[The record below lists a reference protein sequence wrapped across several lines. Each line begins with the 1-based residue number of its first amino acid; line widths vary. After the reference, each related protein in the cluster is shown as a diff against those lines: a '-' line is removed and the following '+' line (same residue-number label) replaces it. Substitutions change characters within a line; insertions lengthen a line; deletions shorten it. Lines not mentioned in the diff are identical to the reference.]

1 MNKQFF
7 PDFYVICN
15 ICYNFVTKSHNTQLF
30 NCYSMDYSFVNF
42 LALLGSVCL
51 FLYGM
56 KIMSEGL
63 QKTAGKRLRSIL
75 AWMTKNRFLAVVTG
89 VVITALIQS
98 SSASVSMV
106 VSFVNAGLMP
116 LEQSL
121 AVSFG
126 AALGTTFTEWII
138 AIFGFKVK
146 LSAFLLPLLA
156 FAVPMLF
163 IKKSNT
169 KNIGELLI
177 GFVFL
182 FMGLDAIS
190 ANVPDLSKSPEIF
203 ASLQQYT
210 SMGFL
215 SVLFFTLVGWVV
227 TMVIQSSAATFAI
240 VLIMASKGWISFD
253 IACAMVLGASIGT
266 SITPLLASLGG
277 NGEAKKAAL
286 GHALFNLFGAVWVL
300 IIFHPFVSM
309 VTWVMK
315 DLFGMGDPLAL
326 YNAVKDGT
334 NVDEQTLKS
343 LTGPMAIGMTMFHT
357 IFKFCNLLIMI
368 WFTKLYVKLLDKL
381 IKGKKQDEEFQLKYI
396 QGGLMSASELNIA
409 QAEREIVVFA
419 QRVERMLGM
428 VKELVHTKTGTP
440 EFNKLFSRIEK
451 YEDISDRME
460 FEIGSYLN
468 KVLDGK
474 LSSSAKKRVSGLL
487 SIISELE
494 SIADSSN
501 NIAKALVRKEEA
513 DAHFNE
519 YNYKN
524 IDEML
529 ALVSEAMTNML
540 TVLIDIDNT
549 TPEDLMRN
557 YNKEREINNFRNQ
570 CRTENI
576 ENVNQHKY
584 PYKAGIFY
592 MDIVCETEKLG
603 DFIVNVI
610 DSVEDIMRSNAS
622 PSNPL
627 DIGELNP
634 EKTAKPLV

>member
-1 MNKQFF
+1 MN
-7 PDFYVICN
+7 
-15 ICYNFVTKSHNTQLF
+15 
-30 NCYSMDYSFVNF
+30 YSFVDF
-42 LALLGSVCL
+42 LALLGAVCL

-63 QKTAGKRLRSIL
+63 QKTAGSRLRSIL
-75 AWMTKNRFLAVVTG
+75 AWMTKNRFLAIVTG

-146 LSAFLLPLLA
+146 MSAFLLPLLA

-163 IKKSNT
+163 IKRNNY

-177 GFVFL
+177 GFAFL

-203 ASLQQYT
+203 SWLQQYT
-210 SMGFL
+210 SMGFWSIL
-215 SVLFFTLVGWVV
+215 IFTLASWVI
-227 TMVIQSSAATFAI
+227 TMMIQSSAATFAI
-240 VLIMASKGWISFD
+240 VLIMAAKGWISFD
-253 IACAMVLGASIGT
+253 IGCAMVLGASIGT

-277 NGEAKKAAL
+277 NAEAKKAAL

-300 IIFHPFVSM
+300 AVFQPFVSM
-309 VTWVMK
+309 VTWVVK
-315 DLFGMGDPLAL
+315 DLFGLGDPLAL
-326 YNAVKDGT
+326 YNSVKAGAS
-334 NVDEQTLKS
+334 VEEGALMQEQVAMS
-343 LTGPMAIGMTMFHT
+343 IGMTMFHT
-357 IFKFCNLLIMI
+357 IFKLCNLLIMI
-368 WFTKLYVKLLDKL
+368 WFTKLYVKLLNAI
-381 IKGKKQDEEFQLKYI
+381 IKSKKKEDEEFQLKYI
-396 QGGLMSASELNIA
+396 QGGLMSASELNIDQA
-409 QAEREIVVFA
+409 QREIVVFA
-419 QRVERMLGM
+419 GRVERMLGM

-440 EFNKLFSRIEK
+440 EFNKILSRIQK
-451 YEDISDRME
+451 YEDITDRME

-468 KVLDGK
+468 KVLDGR
-474 LSSSAKKRVSGLL
+474 LSSQAKARVASLL

-494 SIADSSN
+494 SIGDSCN

-519 YNYKN
+519 YNYAN

-529 ALVSEAMTNML
+529 RLVSEAMTNML
-540 TVLIDIDNT
+540 TVLSDIDNVT
-549 TPEDLMRN
+549 AEDLMRS
-557 YNKEREINNFRNQ
+557 YNKEREINNFRNA

-576 ENVNQHKY
+576 ENVNQKKY

-592 MDIVCETEKLG
+592 MDIVCEAEKLG

-610 DSVEDIMRSNAS
+610 DSMEDIMRRSS
-622 PSNPL
+622 SVTSGLP
-627 DIGELNP
+627 IGELNP
-634 EKTAKPLV
+634 EKTAMGK

>member
-1 MNKQFF
+1 ME
-7 PDFYVICN
+7 
-15 ICYNFVTKSHNTQLF
+15 
-30 NCYSMDYSFVNF
+30 DYSFVKF
-42 LALLGSVCL
+42 LALLGAVCL

-63 QKTAGKRLRSIL
+63 QKTAGSRLRSIL

-89 VVITALIQS
+89 IVITALIQS

-146 LSAFLLPLLA
+146 MSAFLLPLLA

-163 IKKSNT
+163 IKRNNY

-177 GFVFL
+177 GFAFL

-190 ANVPDLSKSPEIF
+190 ANVPDLSKSPEVF
-203 ASLQQYT
+203 GWLQQYT
-210 SMGFL
+210 SMGFWSIL
-215 SVLFFTLVGWVV
+215 IFTLVGWVI

-240 VLIMASKGWISFD
+240 VLIMAAKGWISFD

-277 NGEAKKAAL
+277 NAEAKKAAL
-286 GHALFNLFGAVWVL
+286 GHALFNLFGAVWLLAV
-300 IIFHPFVSM
+300 FKPFVSM
-309 VTWVMK
+309 VTWVTT
-315 DLFGMGDPLAL
+315 DVFGLGDPLAL
-326 YNAVKDGT
+326 YNNVKAG
-334 NVDEQTLKS
+334 VDSAALAKEQVAMS
-343 LTGPMAIGMTMFHT
+343 IGMTMFHT
-357 IFKFCNLLIMI
+357 IFKICNLLIMI
-368 WFTKLYVKLLDKL
+368 WFTKLYTKLLNII
-381 IKGKKQDEEFQLKYI
+381 IKSRKKEDEEFQLKYI
-396 QGGLMSASELNIA
+396 QGGLMSSSELNIDPA
-409 QAEREIVVFA
+409 QREIVVFA
-419 QRVERMLGM
+419 GRVERMLGM

-440 EFNKLFSRIEK
+440 EFNKILSRIQK
-451 YEDISDRME
+451 YEDITDRME

-468 KVLDGK
+468 KVLDGR
-474 LSSSAKKRVSGLL
+474 LSSQAKARVASLL

-494 SIADSSN
+494 SIGDSCN
-501 NIAKALVRKEEA
+501 NISKALVRKEEA

-529 ALVSEAMTNML
+529 KLVSEAMTNML
-540 TVLIDIDNT
+540 AVLSDIDNVT
-549 TPEDLMRN
+549 TEDLMRS
-557 YNKEREINNFRNQ
+557 YNKEREINNFRNA

-576 ENVNQHKY
+576 ENVNQKKY

-592 MDIVCETEKLG
+592 MDIVCEAEKLG

-610 DSVEDIMRSNAS
+610 DSMEDIMRRSS
-622 PSNPL
+622 SLTSGMPV
-627 DIGELNP
+627 GELNP
-634 EKTAKPLV
+634 EKTAKTTV

>member
-1 MNKQFF
+1 
-7 PDFYVICN
+7 
-15 ICYNFVTKSHNTQLF
+15 
-30 NCYSMDYSFVNF
+30 MDYSFLDL
-42 LALLGSVCL
+42 LALLGAVGL

-63 QKTAGKRLRSIL
+63 QKTAGSRLRSIL
-75 AWMTKNRFLAVVTG
+75 AWMTKNRVLAIITG

-146 LSAFLLPLLA
+146 MSAFLLPLLA
-156 FAVPMLF
+156 FGVPMLF
-163 IKKSNT
+163 IKKNNY

-177 GFVFL
+177 GFAFL

-190 ANVPDLSKSPEIF
+190 ANVPDLSQSPEVF

-215 SVLFFTLVGWVV
+215 SIVFFTLVGWVV

-240 VLIMASKGWISFD
+240 VLIMAAKGWISFD

-277 NGEAKKAAL
+277 NAEAKKAAL

-300 IIFHPFVSM
+300 IIFQPFVSM
-309 VTWVMK
+309 VTWVVK
-315 DLFGMGDPLAL
+315 DLFHLGDPLAL
-326 YNAVKDGT
+326 YNSVKGGASVEG
-334 NVDEQTLKS
+334 NALMQEQVAMS
-343 LTGPMAIGMTMFHT
+343 IGMTMFHT
-357 IFKFCNLLIMI
+357 IFKLCNLLIMI
-368 WFTKLYVKLLDKL
+368 WFTKLYVKLLNAI
-381 IKGKKQDEEFQLKYI
+381 IKSKKKEDEEFQLKYI
-396 QGGLMSASELNIA
+396 QGGLMSASELNIDPA
-409 QAEREIVVFA
+409 QREIVVFA
-419 QRVERMLGM
+419 GRVERMLGM

-440 EFNKLFSRIEK
+440 EFNKILSRIQK
-451 YEDISDRME
+451 YEDITDRME

-468 KVLDGK
+468 KVLDGR
-474 LSSSAKKRVSGLL
+474 LSSQAKARVASLL

-494 SIADSSN
+494 SIGDSCN

-519 YNYKN
+519 YNYAN

-529 ALVSEAMTNML
+529 RLVSEAMTNML
-540 TVLIDIDNT
+540 MVLSDIDNVT
-549 TPEDLMRN
+549 AEDLMRS
-557 YNKEREINNFRNQ
+557 YNKEREINNFRNA

-576 ENVNQHKY
+576 ENVNQKKY

-592 MDIVCETEKLG
+592 MDIVCEAEKLG

-610 DSVEDIMRSNAS
+610 DSMEDIMRRSS
-622 PSNPL
+622 SQTSGMP
-627 DIGELNP
+627 IGELNP
-634 EKTAKPLV
+634 EKVAMGQ

>member
-1 MNKQFF
+1 
-7 PDFYVICN
+7 
-15 ICYNFVTKSHNTQLF
+15 
-30 NCYSMDYSFVNF
+30 MDYGLVNF
-42 LALLGSVCL
+42 LALLGAVCL

-75 AWMTKNRFLAVVTG
+75 AWMTKNRFLAIVTG
-89 VVITALIQS
+89 IVITALIQS

-146 LSAFLLPLLA
+146 MSAFLLPLLA

-163 IKKSNT
+163 IKRNNY

-177 GFVFL
+177 GFAFL

-190 ANVPDLSKSPEIF
+190 ANVPDLSKSPEVF
-203 ASLQQYT
+203 SWLQQFT
-210 SMGFL
+210 SMGFWSIL
-215 SVLFFTLVGWVV
+215 IFTLVGWVV

-240 VLIMASKGWISFD
+240 MLIMASKGWISFD

-277 NGEAKKAAL
+277 NAEAKKAAL
-286 GHALFNLFGAVWVL
+286 GHALFNFFGAIWLLAV
-300 IIFHPFVSM
+300 FHPFVSM
-309 VTWVMK
+309 VTWVTR
-315 DLFGMGDPLAL
+315 DLFGLGDPLAL
-326 YNAVKDGT
+326 YNSVKGGASVDG
-334 NVDEQTLKS
+334 NALMQEQVAMS
-343 LTGPMAIGMTMFHT
+343 IGMTMFHT
-357 IFKFCNLLIMI
+357 IFKICNLLIMI
-368 WFTKLYVKLLDKL
+368 WFTKLYAKLLDSL
-381 IKGKKQDEEFQLKYI
+381 IKSKKKEDEEFQLKYI
-396 QGGLMSASELNIA
+396 QGGLMSASELNILQA
-409 QAEREIVVFA
+409 QREILVFA
-419 QRVERMLGM
+419 NRVERMLGM

-440 EFNKLFSRIEK
+440 EFNKVLSRVEK
-451 YEDISDRME
+451 YEDITDRME

-468 KVLDGK
+468 KVLDGR
-474 LSSSAKKRVSGLL
+474 LSSQAKARVASLL

-494 SIADSSN
+494 SIGDSCN

-529 ALVSEAMTNML
+529 KLVSEAMTNML
-540 TVLIDIDNT
+540 AVLSDIDNVT
-549 TPEDLMRN
+549 AEDLMRN

-576 ENVNQHKY
+576 ENVNQKKY

-592 MDIVCETEKLG
+592 MDIVCEAEKLG

-610 DSVEDIMRSNAS
+610 DSMEDIMRSS
-622 PSNPL
+622 SSVTSGL
-627 DIGELNP
+627 TMGELNP
-634 EKTAKPLV
+634 EKTAKPVM

>member
-1 MNKQFF
+1 
-7 PDFYVICN
+7 
-15 ICYNFVTKSHNTQLF
+15 
-30 NCYSMDYSFVNF
+30 MDYSFVDF
-42 LALLGSVCL
+42 LALIGAVCL

-63 QKTAGKRLRSIL
+63 QKTAGSRLRSIL
-75 AWMTKNRFLAVVTG
+75 AWMTKNRVLAVITG
-89 VVITALIQS
+89 IVITALIQS

-146 LSAFLLPLLA
+146 MSAFLLPLLA

-163 IKKSNT
+163 IKRNNY

-177 GFVFL
+177 GFAFL

-190 ANVPDLSKSPEIF
+190 ANVPDLSQSPEVF

-215 SVLFFTLVGWVV
+215 SILFFTLVGWIV

-240 VLIMASKGWISFD
+240 VLIMAAKGWISFD

-277 NGEAKKAAL
+277 NAEAKKAAL

-300 IIFHPFVSM
+300 IIFQPFVSM
-309 VTWVMK
+309 VTWVVR
-315 DLFGMGDPLAL
+315 DLFSLGDPLAL
-326 YNAVKDGT
+326 YNSVKAGASVEG
-334 NVDEQTLKS
+334 NALMQEQVAMS
-343 LTGPMAIGMTMFHT
+343 IGMTMFHT
-357 IFKFCNLLIMI
+357 IFKICNLLIMI
-368 WFTKLYVKLLDKL
+368 WFTKLYVKLLNVL
-381 IKGKKQDEEFQLKYI
+381 IKSKKKEDEEFQLKYI
-396 QGGLMSASELNIA
+396 QGGLMSASELNIDQA
-409 QAEREIVVFA
+409 QREIVVFA
-419 QRVERMLGM
+419 GRVERMLGM

-440 EFNKLFSRIEK
+440 EFNKILSRIQK
-451 YEDISDRME
+451 YEDITDRME

-468 KVLDGK
+468 KVLDGR
-474 LSSSAKKRVSGLL
+474 LSSQAKARVASLL

-494 SIADSSN
+494 SIGDSCN

-519 YNYKN
+519 YNYAN

-529 ALVSEAMTNML
+529 RLVSEAMTNMYA
-540 TVLIDIDNT
+540 VLSDIDNVT
-549 TPEDLMRN
+549 AEDLMRS
-557 YNKEREINNFRNQ
+557 YNKEREINNFRNA

-576 ENVNQHKY
+576 ENVNQKKY

-592 MDIVCETEKLG
+592 MDIVCEAEKLG

-610 DSVEDIMRSNAS
+610 DSMEDIMRRSS
-622 PSNPL
+622 SVTSGLP
-627 DIGELNP
+627 IGELNP
-634 EKTAKPLV
+634 EKTAMGGK

>member
-1 MNKQFF
+1 
-7 PDFYVICN
+7 
-15 ICYNFVTKSHNTQLF
+15 
-30 NCYSMDYSFVNF
+30 MDYSIVDF

-63 QKTAGKRLRSIL
+63 QKTAGSRLRSIL

-146 LSAFLLPLLA
+146 MSAFLLPLLA

-163 IKKSNT
+163 IKRNNY
-169 KNIGELLI
+169 KNIGALLI
-177 GFVFL
+177 GFAFL

-190 ANVPDLSKSPEIF
+190 ANVPDLSQSPEIF
-203 ASLQQYT
+203 SSLQQYT
-210 SMGFL
+210 SMGFWSIL
-215 SVLFFTLVGWVV
+215 IFTLVGWIV
-227 TMVIQSSAATFAI
+227 TMLIQSSAATFAI
-240 VLIMASKGWISFD
+240 VLIMAAKGWISFD

-277 NGEAKKAAL
+277 NAEAKKAAL
-286 GHALFNLFGAVWVL
+286 GHALFNLFGAVWLLAV
-300 IIFHPFVSM
+300 FKPFVSM
-309 VTWVMK
+309 VTWVTT
-315 DLFGMGDPLAL
+315 DVFGLGDPLAL
-326 YNAVKDGT
+326 YNNVKAGADSAT
-334 NVDEQTLKS
+334 LVKEQVAMS
-343 LTGPMAIGMTMFHT
+343 IGMTMFHT
-357 IFKFCNLLIMI
+357 IFKLCNLLIMI
-368 WFTKLYVKLLDKL
+368 WFTKLYVKLLNVI
-381 IKGKKQDEEFQLKYI
+381 IKSKKKEDEEFQLKYI
-396 QGGLMSASELNIA
+396 QGGLMSASELNIDQA
-409 QAEREIVVFA
+409 QREIVVFA
-419 QRVERMLGM
+419 TRVERMLGM

-440 EFNKLFSRIEK
+440 EFNKILSRIQK
-451 YEDISDRME
+451 YEDITDRME

-468 KVLDGK
+468 KVLDGR
-474 LSSSAKKRVSGLL
+474 LSSQAKARVASLL

-494 SIADSSN
+494 SIGDSCN

-529 ALVSEAMTNML
+529 KLVSEAMTNML
-540 TVLIDIDNT
+540 AVISDIDNVT
-549 TPEDLMRN
+549 AEDLMRS
-557 YNKEREINNFRNQ
+557 YNKEREINNFRNA

-576 ENVNQHKY
+576 ENVNQKKY

-592 MDIVCETEKLG
+592 MDIVCEAEKLG

-610 DSVEDIMRSNAS
+610 DSMEDIMRRSS
-622 PSNPL
+622 SVTSGLPL
-627 DIGELNP
+627 GELNP
-634 EKTAKPLV
+634 EKTAMGK

>member
-1 MNKQFF
+1 
-7 PDFYVICN
+7 
-15 ICYNFVTKSHNTQLF
+15 
-30 NCYSMDYSFVNF
+30 MDYGLVNF
-42 LALLGSVCL
+42 LALLGAVCL

-75 AWMTKNRFLAVVTG
+75 AWMTKNRFLAIVTG
-89 VVITALIQS
+89 IVITALIQS

-146 LSAFLLPLLA
+146 MSAFLLPLLA

-163 IKKSNT
+163 IKRNNY

-177 GFVFL
+177 GFAFL

-190 ANVPDLSKSPEIF
+190 ANVPDLSKSPEVF
-203 ASLQQYT
+203 SWLQQFT
-210 SMGFL
+210 SMGFWSIL
-215 SVLFFTLVGWVV
+215 IFTLVGWVV

-277 NGEAKKAAL
+277 NAEAKKAAL
-286 GHALFNLFGAVWVL
+286 GHALFNFFGAIWLLAV
-300 IIFHPFVSM
+300 FHPFVSM
-309 VTWVMK
+309 VTWVTR
-315 DLFGMGDPLAL
+315 DLFGLGDPLAL
-326 YNAVKDGT
+326 YNSVKGGASVDG
-334 NVDEQTLKS
+334 NALMQEQVAMS
-343 LTGPMAIGMTMFHT
+343 IGMTMFHT
-357 IFKFCNLLIMI
+357 IFKICNLLIMI
-368 WFTKLYVKLLDKL
+368 WFTKLYAKLLDSL
-381 IKGKKQDEEFQLKYI
+381 IKSKKKEDEEFQLKYI
-396 QGGLMSASELNIA
+396 QGGLMSASELNILQA
-409 QAEREIVVFA
+409 QREILVFA
-419 QRVERMLGM
+419 NRVERMLGM

-440 EFNKLFSRIEK
+440 EFNKVLSRVEK
-451 YEDISDRME
+451 YEDITDRME

-468 KVLDGK
+468 KVLDGR
-474 LSSSAKKRVSGLL
+474 LSSQAKARVASLL

-494 SIADSSN
+494 SIGDSCN

-529 ALVSEAMTNML
+529 KLVSEAMTNML
-540 TVLIDIDNT
+540 AVLSDIDNVT
-549 TPEDLMRN
+549 AEDLMRN

-576 ENVNQHKY
+576 ENVNQKKY

-592 MDIVCETEKLG
+592 MDIVCEAEKLG

-610 DSVEDIMRSNAS
+610 DSMEDIMRSS
-622 PSNPL
+622 SSVTSGL
-627 DIGELNP
+627 TMGELNP
-634 EKTAKPLV
+634 EKTAKPVM

>member
-1 MNKQFF
+1 
-7 PDFYVICN
+7 
-15 ICYNFVTKSHNTQLF
+15 
-30 NCYSMDYSFVNF
+30 MDYSFVDF
-42 LALLGSVCL
+42 LALLGAVCL

-63 QKTAGKRLRSIL
+63 QKTAGSRLRAIL
-75 AWMTKNRFLAVVTG
+75 AWMTKNRFLAIITG

-163 IKKSNT
+163 IKRNNY

-190 ANVPDLSKSPEIF
+190 ANVPDLAKSPEVF

-215 SVLFFTLVGWVV
+215 SILFFTLVGWIV

-240 VLIMASKGWISFD
+240 VLIMAAKGWISFD

-266 SITPLLASLGG
+266 TITPILASLGG
-277 NGEAKKAAL
+277 NAEAKRAAL
-286 GHALFNLFGAVWVL
+286 GHSLFNLFGAVWVL
-300 IIFHPFVSM
+300 ILFQPFVSM
-309 VTWVMK
+309 VTWVVK

-326 YNAVKDGT
+326 YNSVKSGASVEG
-334 NVDEQTLKS
+334 NALAQEQVAMS
-343 LTGPMAIGMTMFHT
+343 IGMTMFHT
-357 IFKFCNLLIMI
+357 IFKLCNLLIMI
-368 WFTKLYVKLLDKL
+368 WFTKLYVKLLNVL
-381 IKGKKQDEEFQLKYI
+381 IKSKKKEDEEFQLKYI
-396 QGGLMSASELNIA
+396 QGGLMSASELNITQA
-409 QAEREIVVFA
+409 QREIVVFA
-419 QRVERMLGM
+419 GRVERMLGM

-440 EFNKLFSRIEK
+440 EFNKILSRIQK
-451 YEDISDRME
+451 YEDITDRME

-468 KVLDGK
+468 KVLDGR
-474 LSSSAKKRVSGLL
+474 LSSDAKARVASLL

-494 SIADSSN
+494 SIGDSCN

-519 YNYKN
+519 YNYAN

-529 ALVSEAMTNML
+529 KLVSEAMTNMYA
-540 TVLIDIDNT
+540 VLSDIDNVT
-549 TPEDLMRN
+549 AEDLMRS
-557 YNKEREINNFRNQ
+557 YNKEREINNFRNA

-576 ENVNQHKY
+576 ENVNQKKY

-592 MDIVCETEKLG
+592 MDIVCEAEKLG

-610 DSVEDIMRSNAS
+610 DSMEDIMRRSS
-622 PSNPL
+622 SVTGGLP
-627 DIGELNP
+627 IGELNP
-634 EKTAKPLV
+634 EKTAMGG

>member
-1 MNKQFF
+1 ME
-7 PDFYVICN
+7 
-15 ICYNFVTKSHNTQLF
+15 
-30 NCYSMDYSFVNF
+30 YSFVNF
-42 LALLGSVCL
+42 LALLGAVCL

-63 QKTAGKRLRSIL
+63 QKAAGSRLRSIL

-89 VVITALIQS
+89 IVITALIQS

-146 LSAFLLPLLA
+146 MSAFLLPLLA

-163 IKKSNT
+163 IKRNNY

-177 GFVFL
+177 GFAFL

-203 ASLQQYT
+203 AGLQQYT
-210 SMGFL
+210 SMGFWSIL
-215 SVLFFTLVGWVV
+215 IFTLAGWII

-240 VLIMASKGWISFD
+240 VLIMAAKGWISFD

-277 NGEAKKAAL
+277 NAEAKKAAL
-286 GHALFNLFGAVWVL
+286 GHALFNFFGAVWVL
-300 IIFHPFVSM
+300 IIFQPFVSM
-309 VTWVMK
+309 VTWVCK
-315 DLFGMGDPLAL
+315 DLFGLGDPLAL
-326 YNAVKDGT
+326 YNTVKDGAA
-334 NVDEQTLKS
+334 VGEDTLKT

-357 IFKFCNLLIMI
+357 LFKFFNLLIMI
-368 WFTKLYVKLLDKL
+368 WFTKLYVKLLNVLVKSR
-381 IKGKKQDEEFQLKYI
+381 KKEDEEFQLKYI

-409 QAEREIVVFA
+409 QAQREIVVFA
-419 QRVERMLGM
+419 GRVERMLGM

-440 EFNKLFSRIEK
+440 EFNKILSRIQK
-451 YEDISDRME
+451 YEDITDRME

-468 KVLDGK
+468 KVLDGR
-474 LSSSAKKRVSGLL
+474 LSSEAKARVASLL

-494 SIADSSN
+494 SIGDSCN

-529 ALVSEAMTNML
+529 KLVSEAMTNML
-540 TVLIDIDNT
+540 MVLTDIDNVT
-549 TPEDLMRN
+549 AEDLMRN
-557 YNKEREINNFRNQ
+557 YNKEREINNFRNL

-576 ENVNQHKY
+576 ENVNQKKY

-592 MDIVCETEKLG
+592 MDIVCEAEKLG

-610 DSVEDIMRSNAS
+610 DSMEDIMRRSS
-622 PSNPL
+622 SVTSGLP
-627 DIGELNP
+627 IGELNP
-634 EKTAKPLV
+634 EKTAKPIV

>member
-1 MNKQFF
+1 
-7 PDFYVICN
+7 
-15 ICYNFVTKSHNTQLF
+15 
-30 NCYSMDYSFVNF
+30 MDYSFVDF
-42 LALLGSVCL
+42 LALIGAVCL

-63 QKTAGKRLRSIL
+63 QKTAGSRLRSIL
-75 AWMTKNRFLAVVTG
+75 AWMTKNRVLAVITG
-89 VVITALIQS
+89 IVITALIQS

-146 LSAFLLPLLA
+146 MSAFLLPLLA

-163 IKKSNT
+163 IKRNNY

-177 GFVFL
+177 GFAFL

-190 ANVPDLSKSPEIF
+190 ANVPDLSQSPEVF

-215 SVLFFTLVGWVV
+215 SILFFTLVGWIV

-240 VLIMASKGWISFD
+240 VLIMAAKGWISFD

-277 NGEAKKAAL
+277 NAEAKKAAL

-300 IIFHPFVSM
+300 IIFQPFVSM
-309 VTWVMK
+309 VTWVVR
-315 DLFGMGDPLAL
+315 DLFSLGDPLAL
-326 YNAVKDGT
+326 YNSVKAGASVEG
-334 NVDEQTLKS
+334 NALMQEQVAMS
-343 LTGPMAIGMTMFHT
+343 IGMTMFHT
-357 IFKFCNLLIMI
+357 IFKICNLLIMI
-368 WFTKLYVKLLDKL
+368 WFTKLYVKLLNVL
-381 IKGKKQDEEFQLKYI
+381 IKSKKKEDEEFQLKYI
-396 QGGLMSASELNIA
+396 QGGLMSASELNIDQA
-409 QAEREIVVFA
+409 QREIVVFA
-419 QRVERMLGM
+419 GRVERMLGM

-440 EFNKLFSRIEK
+440 EFNKILSRIQK
-451 YEDISDRME
+451 YEDITDRME

-468 KVLDGK
+468 KVLDGR
-474 LSSSAKKRVSGLL
+474 LSSQAKARVASLL

-494 SIADSSN
+494 SIGDSCN

-519 YNYKN
+519 YNYAN

-529 ALVSEAMTNML
+529 KLVSEAMTNMYA
-540 TVLIDIDNT
+540 VLSDIDNVT
-549 TPEDLMRN
+549 AEDLMRS
-557 YNKEREINNFRNQ
+557 YNKEREINNFRNA

-576 ENVNQHKY
+576 ENVNQKKY

-592 MDIVCETEKLG
+592 MDIVCEAEKLG

-610 DSVEDIMRSNAS
+610 DSMEDIMRRSS
-622 PSNPL
+622 SVTSGLP
-627 DIGELNP
+627 IGELNP
-634 EKTAKPLV
+634 EKTAMGGK

>member
-1 MNKQFF
+1 
-7 PDFYVICN
+7 
-15 ICYNFVTKSHNTQLF
+15 
-30 NCYSMDYSFVNF
+30 MDYSLVDF
-42 LALLGSVCL
+42 LALIGAVCL

-63 QKTAGKRLRSIL
+63 QKAAGSRLRSIL
-75 AWMTKNRFLAVVTG
+75 AWMTKNRFLAVITG

-146 LSAFLLPLLA
+146 MSAFLLPLLA

-163 IKKSNT
+163 IKRNNY

-177 GFVFL
+177 GFAFL

-190 ANVPDLSKSPEIF
+190 ANVPDLSKSPEVF
-203 ASLQQYT
+203 GWLQQYT
-210 SMGFL
+210 SMGFWSIL
-215 SVLFFTLVGWVV
+215 IFTLVSWVI
-227 TMVIQSSAATFAI
+227 TMMIQSSAATFAI
-240 VLIMASKGWISFD
+240 VLIMAAKGWISFD
-253 IACAMVLGASIGT
+253 IGCAMVLGASIGT

-277 NGEAKKAAL
+277 NAEAKKAAL

-300 IIFHPFVSM
+300 FIFQPFVQL
-309 VTWVMK
+309 VTWVVR
-315 DLFGMGDPLAL
+315 DLFSLGDPWAL
-326 YNAVKDGT
+326 YNSVKAGGGAEGSAL
-334 NVDEQTLKS
+334 VQEQVAMS
-343 LTGPMAIGMTMFHT
+343 IGMTMFHT
-357 IFKFCNLLIMI
+357 IFKICNLLIMI
-368 WFTKLYVKLLDKL
+368 WFTKLYVKILNAIVKS
-381 IKGKKQDEEFQLKYI
+381 KKKEDEEFQLKYI

-409 QAEREIVVFA
+409 QAQREIVVFA
-419 QRVERMLGM
+419 GRVERMLGM

-440 EFNKLFSRIEK
+440 EFNKILSRIQK
-451 YEDISDRME
+451 YEDITDRME

-468 KVLDGK
+468 KVLDGR
-474 LSSSAKKRVSGLL
+474 LSSQAKARVASLL

-494 SIADSSN
+494 SIGDSCN

-519 YNYKN
+519 YNYAN
-524 IDEML
+524 IDTML
-529 ALVSEAMTNML
+529 TLVSEAMTNML
-540 TVLIDIDNT
+540 AVLSDIDNVT
-549 TPEDLMRN
+549 AEDLMRN

-576 ENVNQHKY
+576 ENVNQKKY

-592 MDIVCETEKLG
+592 MDIVCEAEKLG

-610 DSVEDIMRSNAS
+610 DSMEDIMRRSS
-622 PSNPL
+622 SVTSGLP
-627 DIGELNP
+627 IGELNP
-634 EKTAKPLV
+634 EKTAMGSK

>member
-1 MNKQFF
+1 MLMVCNK
-7 PDFYVICN
+7 
-15 ICYNFVTKSHNTQLF
+15 CYNFVTKFFIKNHPMN
-30 NCYSMDYSFVNF
+30 YSFVDF
-42 LALLGSVCL
+42 LALLGAVCL

-63 QKTAGKRLRSIL
+63 QKTAGSRLRSIL
-75 AWMTKNRFLAVVTG
+75 AWMTKNRFLAIVTG

-146 LSAFLLPLLA
+146 MSAFLLPLLA

-163 IKKSNT
+163 IKRNNY

-177 GFVFL
+177 GFAFL

-203 ASLQQYT
+203 SWLQQYT
-210 SMGFL
+210 SMGFWSIL
-215 SVLFFTLVGWVV
+215 IFTLASWVI
-227 TMVIQSSAATFAI
+227 TMMIQSSAATFAI
-240 VLIMASKGWISFD
+240 VLIMAAKGWISFD
-253 IACAMVLGASIGT
+253 IGCAMVLGASIGT

-277 NGEAKKAAL
+277 NAEAKKAAL

-300 IIFHPFVSM
+300 AVFQPFVSM
-309 VTWVMK
+309 VTWVVK
-315 DLFGMGDPLAL
+315 DLFGLGDPLAL
-326 YNAVKDGT
+326 YNSVKAGAS
-334 NVDEQTLKS
+334 VEEGALMQEQVAMS
-343 LTGPMAIGMTMFHT
+343 IGMTMFHT
-357 IFKFCNLLIMI
+357 IFKLCNLLIMI
-368 WFTKLYVKLLDKL
+368 WFTKLYVKLLNAI
-381 IKGKKQDEEFQLKYI
+381 IKSKKKEDEEFQLKYI
-396 QGGLMSASELNIA
+396 QGGLMSASELNIDQA
-409 QAEREIVVFA
+409 QREIVVFA
-419 QRVERMLGM
+419 GRVERMLGM

-440 EFNKLFSRIEK
+440 EFNKIYSRIQK
-451 YEDISDRME
+451 YEDITDRME

-468 KVLDGK
+468 KVLDGR
-474 LSSSAKKRVSGLL
+474 LSSQAKARVASLL

-494 SIADSSN
+494 SIGDSCN

-519 YNYKN
+519 YNYAN

-529 ALVSEAMTNML
+529 RLVSEAMTNML
-540 TVLIDIDNT
+540 AVLSDIDNVT
-549 TPEDLMRN
+549 AEDLMRS
-557 YNKEREINNFRNQ
+557 YNKEREINNFRNA

-576 ENVNQHKY
+576 ENVNQKKY

-592 MDIVCETEKLG
+592 MDIVCEAEKLG

-610 DSVEDIMRSNAS
+610 DSMEDIMRRSS
-622 PSNPL
+622 SVTSGLP
-627 DIGELNP
+627 IGELNP
-634 EKTAKPLV
+634 EKTAMGK

>member
-1 MNKQFF
+1 
-7 PDFYVICN
+7 
-15 ICYNFVTKSHNTQLF
+15 
-30 NCYSMDYSFVNF
+30 MDYSLVDF
-42 LALLGSVCL
+42 LALLGAVCL

-63 QKTAGKRLRSIL
+63 QKTAGSRLRSIL
-75 AWMTKNRFLAVVTG
+75 AWMTKNRFLAIVTG
-89 VVITALIQS
+89 IVITALIQS

-146 LSAFLLPLLA
+146 MSAFLLPLLA

-163 IKKSNT
+163 IKRNNY

-177 GFVFL
+177 GFAFL

-203 ASLQQYT
+203 AWLQQFT
-210 SMGFL
+210 SMGFMSIL
-215 SVLFFTLVGWVV
+215 IFTLASWVI
-227 TMVIQSSAATFAI
+227 TMMIQSSAATFAI
-240 VLIMASKGWISFD
+240 VLIMAAKGWISFD
-253 IACAMVLGASIGT
+253 IGCAMVLGASIGT

-277 NGEAKKAAL
+277 NAEAKKAAL
-286 GHALFNLFGAVWVL
+286 GHALFNLFGAIWVL
-300 IIFHPFVSM
+300 MVFHPFVSM
-309 VTWVMK
+309 VTWVVR
-315 DLFGMGDPLAL
+315 DLFNLGDPLAL
-326 YNAVKDGT
+326 YNSVKSGAS
-334 NVDEQTLKS
+334 VDEGALMSEQVAMS
-343 LTGPMAIGMTMFHT
+343 IGMTMFHT
-357 IFKFCNLLIMI
+357 IFKLCNLLIMI
-368 WFTKLYVKLLDKL
+368 WFTKLYVKLLNVLVKSR
-381 IKGKKQDEEFQLKYI
+381 KKEDEEFQLKYI
-396 QGGLMSASELNIA
+396 QGGLMSASELNIDQA
-409 QAEREIVVFA
+409 QREIVVFA
-419 QRVERMLGM
+419 GRVERMLGM

-440 EFNKLFSRIEK
+440 EFNKILSRIQK
-451 YEDISDRME
+451 YEDITDRME

-468 KVLDGK
+468 KVLDGR
-474 LSSSAKKRVSGLL
+474 LSSQAKARVASLL

-494 SIADSSN
+494 SIGDSCN

-519 YNYKN
+519 YNYAN

-529 ALVSEAMTNML
+529 RLVSEAMANML
-540 TVLIDIDNT
+540 MVLSDIDNVT
-549 TPEDLMRN
+549 AEDLMRS

-576 ENVNQHKY
+576 ENVNQKKY

-592 MDIVCETEKLG
+592 MDIVCEAEKLG

-610 DSVEDIMRSNAS
+610 DSMEDIMRRSS
-622 PSNPL
+622 SVTSGLP
-627 DIGELNP
+627 IGELNP
-634 EKTAKPLV
+634 EKTAMGGK

>member
-1 MNKQFF
+1 ME
-7 PDFYVICN
+7 
-15 ICYNFVTKSHNTQLF
+15 
-30 NCYSMDYSFVNF
+30 YSFVNF
-42 LALLGSVCL
+42 LALLGAVCL

-63 QKTAGKRLRSIL
+63 QKAAGSRLRSIL

-89 VVITALIQS
+89 IVITALIQS

-163 IKKSNT
+163 IKRNNY

-177 GFVFL
+177 GFAFL

-190 ANVPDLSKSPEIF
+190 ANVPDLSKSPEVF
-203 ASLQQYT
+203 AGLQQYT

-215 SVLFFTLVGWVV
+215 SILIFTLAGWII

-240 VLIMASKGWISFD
+240 VLIMAAKGWISFD

-277 NGEAKKAAL
+277 NAEAKKAAL

-300 IIFHPFVSM
+300 LIFQPFVSM
-309 VTWVMK
+309 VTWVCK
-315 DLFGMGDPLAL
+315 DLFGLGDPLAL
-326 YNAVKDGT
+326 YNTVKDGAA
-334 NVDEQTLKS
+334 VGEDTLKT

-357 IFKFCNLLIMI
+357 LFKFFNLLIMI
-368 WFTKLYVKLLDKL
+368 WFTKLYVKLLNVLVKSR
-381 IKGKKQDEEFQLKYI
+381 KKEDEEFQLKYI

-409 QAEREIVVFA
+409 QAQREIVVFA
-419 QRVERMLGM
+419 GRVERMLGM

-440 EFNKLFSRIEK
+440 EFNKILSRVQK
-451 YEDISDRME
+451 YEDITDRME

-468 KVLDGK
+468 KVLDGR
-474 LSSSAKKRVSGLL
+474 LSSEAKARVSSLL

-494 SIADSSN
+494 SIGDSCN

-529 ALVSEAMTNML
+529 KLVSEAMTNML
-540 TVLIDIDNT
+540 MVLTDIDNVT
-549 TPEDLMRN
+549 AEDLMRN
-557 YNKEREINNFRNQ
+557 YNKEREINNFRNL

-576 ENVNQHKY
+576 ENVNQKKY

-592 MDIVCETEKLG
+592 MDIVCEAEKLG

-610 DSVEDIMRSNAS
+610 DSMEDIMRRSS
-622 PSNPL
+622 SVTSGLP
-627 DIGELNP
+627 IGELNP
-634 EKTAKPLV
+634 EKTAKTIV

>member
-1 MNKQFF
+1 
-7 PDFYVICN
+7 
-15 ICYNFVTKSHNTQLF
+15 
-30 NCYSMDYSFVNF
+30 MDYSLVDF
-42 LALLGSVCL
+42 LALLGAVCL

-63 QKTAGKRLRSIL
+63 QKTAGSRLRSIL
-75 AWMTKNRFLAVVTG
+75 AWMTKNRFLAIITG
-89 VVITALIQS
+89 IVITALIQS

-146 LSAFLLPLLA
+146 MSAFLLPLLA

-163 IKKSNT
+163 IKKNNY

-177 GFVFL
+177 GFAFL

-215 SVLFFTLVGWVV
+215 SILFFTLVGWVV
-227 TMVIQSSAATFAI
+227 TMVIQSSAATFAV

-277 NGEAKKAAL
+277 NAEAKKAAL

-300 IIFHPFVSM
+300 AVFQPFVSM
-309 VTWVMK
+309 VTWVVR
-315 DLFGMGDPLAL
+315 DLFNLGDPLAL
-326 YNAVKDGT
+326 YNSVKSGASVDG
-334 NVDEQTLKS
+334 NALMREQVAMS
-343 LTGPMAIGMTMFHT
+343 IGMTMFHT
-357 IFKFCNLLIMI
+357 IFKLLNFI
-368 WFTKLYVKLLDKL
+368 
-381 IKGKKQDEEFQLKYI
+381 IKSKKKEDEEFQLKYI
-396 QGGLMSASELNIA
+396 QGGLMSASELNIDQA
-409 QAEREIVVFA
+409 QREIVVFA
-419 QRVERMLGM
+419 GRVERMLGM

-440 EFNKLFSRIEK
+440 EFNKLLSRVEK
-451 YEDISDRME
+451 YEDITDRME

-468 KVLDGK
+468 KVLDGR
-474 LSSSAKKRVSGLL
+474 LSSMAKARVASLL

-494 SIADSSN
+494 SIGDSCN

-519 YNYKN
+519 HNYAN

-529 ALVSEAMTNML
+529 RLVSEAMTNML
-540 TVLIDIDNT
+540 MVLSDMDNV
-549 TPEDLMRN
+549 TPEDLMRS
-557 YNKEREINNFRNQ
+557 YNKEREINNFRNA

-576 ENVNQHKY
+576 ENVNQKKY

-592 MDIVCETEKLG
+592 MDIVCEAEKLG

-610 DSVEDIMRSNAS
+610 DSMEEIMRRSSSLNNGKA
-622 PSNPL
+622 
-627 DIGELNP
+627 IGELNP
-634 EKTAKPLV
+634 EKVSMG

>member
-1 MNKQFF
+1 
-7 PDFYVICN
+7 
-15 ICYNFVTKSHNTQLF
+15 
-30 NCYSMDYSFVNF
+30 MDYSLVDF
-42 LALLGSVCL
+42 LALIGAVCL

-63 QKTAGKRLRSIL
+63 QKAAGSRLRSIL
-75 AWMTKNRFLAVVTG
+75 AWMTKNRFLAVITG

-146 LSAFLLPLLA
+146 MSAFLLPLLA

-163 IKKSNT
+163 IKRNNY

-177 GFVFL
+177 GFAFL

-190 ANVPDLSKSPEIF
+190 ANVPDLSKSPEVF
-203 ASLQQYT
+203 GWLQQYT
-210 SMGFL
+210 SMGFWSIL
-215 SVLFFTLVGWVV
+215 IFTLVSWVI
-227 TMVIQSSAATFAI
+227 TMMIQSSAATFAI
-240 VLIMASKGWISFD
+240 VLIMAAKGWISFD
-253 IACAMVLGASIGT
+253 IGCAMVLGASIGT

-277 NGEAKKAAL
+277 NAEAKKAAL

-300 IIFHPFVSM
+300 IIFQPFVQL
-309 VTWVMK
+309 VTWVVR
-315 DLFGMGDPLAL
+315 DLFSLGDPWAL
-326 YNAVKDGT
+326 YNSVKAGGGAEGSAL
-334 NVDEQTLKS
+334 VQEQVAMS
-343 LTGPMAIGMTMFHT
+343 IGMTMFHT
-357 IFKFCNLLIMI
+357 IFKICNLLIMI
-368 WFTKLYVKLLDKL
+368 WFTKLYVKLLNAIVKS
-381 IKGKKQDEEFQLKYI
+381 KKKEDEEFQLKYI

-409 QAEREIVVFA
+409 QAQREIVVFA
-419 QRVERMLGM
+419 GRVERMLGM

-440 EFNKLFSRIEK
+440 EFNKILSRIQK
-451 YEDISDRME
+451 YEDITDRME

-468 KVLDGK
+468 KVLDGR
-474 LSSSAKKRVSGLL
+474 LSSQAKARVASLL

-494 SIADSSN
+494 SIGDSCN

-519 YNYKN
+519 YNYAN
-524 IDEML
+524 IDTML
-529 ALVSEAMTNML
+529 TLVSEAMTNML
-540 TVLIDIDNT
+540 AVLSDIDNVT
-549 TPEDLMRN
+549 AEDLMRN

-576 ENVNQHKY
+576 ENVNQKKY

-592 MDIVCETEKLG
+592 MDIVCEAEKLG

-610 DSVEDIMRSNAS
+610 DSMEDIMRRSS
-622 PSNPL
+622 SVTSGLP
-627 DIGELNP
+627 IGELNP
-634 EKTAKPLV
+634 EKTAMGSK

>member
-1 MNKQFF
+1 
-7 PDFYVICN
+7 
-15 ICYNFVTKSHNTQLF
+15 
-30 NCYSMDYSFVNF
+30 MDYSIVDF

-63 QKTAGKRLRSIL
+63 QKTAGSRLRSIL

-146 LSAFLLPLLA
+146 MSAFLLPLLA

-163 IKKSNT
+163 IKRNNY

-177 GFVFL
+177 GFAFL

-190 ANVPDLSKSPEIF
+190 ANVPDLSQSPEIF
-203 ASLQQYT
+203 SSLQQYT
-210 SMGFL
+210 SMGFWSIL
-215 SVLFFTLVGWVV
+215 IFTLVGWIV
-227 TMVIQSSAATFAI
+227 TMLIQSSAATFAI
-240 VLIMASKGWISFD
+240 VLIMAAKGWISFD

-277 NGEAKKAAL
+277 NAEAKKAAL
-286 GHALFNLFGAVWVL
+286 GHALFNLFGAVWLLAVF
-300 IIFHPFVSM
+300 IPFVSM
-309 VTWVMK
+309 VTWVTT
-315 DLFGMGDPLAL
+315 DVFGLGDPLAL
-326 YNAVKDGT
+326 YNNVKAGADSAT
-334 NVDEQTLKS
+334 LVKEQVAMS
-343 LTGPMAIGMTMFHT
+343 IGMTMFHT
-357 IFKFCNLLIMI
+357 IFKLCNLLIMI
-368 WFTKLYVKLLDKL
+368 WFTKLYVKLLNVI
-381 IKGKKQDEEFQLKYI
+381 IKSKKKEDEEFQLKYI
-396 QGGLMSASELNIA
+396 QGGLMSASELNIDQA
-409 QAEREIVVFA
+409 QREIVVFA
-419 QRVERMLGM
+419 TRVERMLGM

-440 EFNKLFSRIEK
+440 EFNKILSRIQK
-451 YEDISDRME
+451 YEDITDRME

-468 KVLDGK
+468 KVLDGR
-474 LSSSAKKRVSGLL
+474 LSSQAKARVASLL

-494 SIADSSN
+494 SIGDSCN

-529 ALVSEAMTNML
+529 KLVSEAMTNML
-540 TVLIDIDNT
+540 AVISDIDNVT
-549 TPEDLMRN
+549 AEDLMRS
-557 YNKEREINNFRNQ
+557 YNKEREINNFRNA

-576 ENVNQHKY
+576 ENVNQKKY

-592 MDIVCETEKLG
+592 MDIVCEAEKLG

-610 DSVEDIMRSNAS
+610 DSMEDIMRRSS
-622 PSNPL
+622 SVTSGLPL
-627 DIGELNP
+627 GELNP
-634 EKTAKPLV
+634 EKTAMGK

>member
-1 MNKQFF
+1 
-7 PDFYVICN
+7 
-15 ICYNFVTKSHNTQLF
+15 
-30 NCYSMDYSFVNF
+30 MDYSLVDF
-42 LALLGSVCL
+42 LALLGAVCL

-63 QKTAGKRLRSIL
+63 QKTAGSRLRSIL
-75 AWMTKNRFLAVVTG
+75 AWMTKNRFLAIVTG

-146 LSAFLLPLLA
+146 MSAFLLPLLA

-163 IKKSNT
+163 IKRNNY

-177 GFVFL
+177 GFAFL

-190 ANVPDLSKSPEIF
+190 ANVPDLSKSPEVF
-203 ASLQQYT
+203 AWLQQFT

-215 SVLFFTLVGWVV
+215 SILIFTLAGWII

-240 VLIMASKGWISFD
+240 VLIMASKGWVSFD

-277 NGEAKKAAL
+277 NAEAKKAAL
-286 GHALFNLFGAVWVL
+286 GHALFNLFGAVWLLAV
-300 IIFHPFVSM
+300 FHPFVSM
-309 VTWVMK
+309 VTWVTK
-315 DLFGMGDPLAL
+315 DLFGLGDPLAL
-326 YNAVKDGT
+326 YNSVKAGASAEGASL
-334 NVDEQTLKS
+334 VREQVAMS
-343 LTGPMAIGMTMFHT
+343 IGMTMFHT

-368 WFTKLYVKLLDKL
+368 WFTKLYVKLLNVL
-381 IKGKKQDEEFQLKYI
+381 IKSKKKEDEEFQLKYI
-396 QGGLMSASELNIA
+396 QGGLMSASELNIDPA
-409 QAEREIVVFA
+409 QREIVVFA
-419 QRVERMLGM
+419 GRVERMLGM

-440 EFNKLFSRIEK
+440 EFNKILSRVQK
-451 YEDISDRME
+451 YEDITDRME

-468 KVLDGK
+468 KVLDGR
-474 LSSSAKKRVSGLL
+474 LSSAAKARVASLL

-494 SIADSSN
+494 SIGDSCN

-519 YNYKN
+519 YNYAN

-529 ALVSEAMTNML
+529 KLVSEAMTNMYA
-540 TVLIDIDNT
+540 VLSDIDNVT
-549 TPEDLMRN
+549 AEDLMRS
-557 YNKEREINNFRNQ
+557 YNKEREINNFRNA

-576 ENVNQHKY
+576 ENVNQKKY

-592 MDIVCETEKLG
+592 MDIVCEAEKLG

-610 DSVEDIMRSNAS
+610 DSMEDIMRRSS
-622 PSNPL
+622 SVTSGLPL
-627 DIGELNP
+627 GELNP
-634 EKTAKPLV
+634 EKTAMGGK

>member
-1 MNKQFF
+1 
-7 PDFYVICN
+7 
-15 ICYNFVTKSHNTQLF
+15 
-30 NCYSMDYSFVNF
+30 MDYSFVDF
-42 LALLGSVCL
+42 LALIGAVCL

-63 QKTAGKRLRSIL
+63 QKTAGSRLRSIL
-75 AWMTKNRFLAVVTG
+75 AWMTKNRFLAVITG
-89 VVITALIQS
+89 IVITALIQS

-146 LSAFLLPLLA
+146 MSAFLLPLLA

-163 IKKSNT
+163 IKRNNY

-177 GFVFL
+177 GFAFL

-190 ANVPDLSKSPEIF
+190 ANVPDLAKSPEVF
-203 ASLQQYT
+203 TSLQQYT

-215 SVLFFTLVGWVV
+215 SILFFTLVGWIV

-240 VLIMASKGWISFD
+240 VLIMAAKGWISFD

-277 NGEAKKAAL
+277 NAEAKKAAL

-300 IIFHPFVSM
+300 IIFQPFVSM
-309 VTWVMK
+309 VTWVVK
-315 DLFGMGDPLAL
+315 DLFHLGDPLAL
-326 YNAVKDGT
+326 YNSVKAGASVEG
-334 NVDEQTLKS
+334 NALMQEQVAMS
-343 LTGPMAIGMTMFHT
+343 IGMTMFHT
-357 IFKFCNLLIMI
+357 IFKLCNLLIMI
-368 WFTKLYVKLLDKL
+368 WFTKLYVKLLNVL
-381 IKGKKQDEEFQLKYI
+381 IKSKKKEDEEFQLKYI
-396 QGGLMSASELNIA
+396 QGGLMSASELNIDQA
-409 QAEREIVVFA
+409 QREIVVFA
-419 QRVERMLGM
+419 GRVERMLGM

-440 EFNKLFSRIEK
+440 EFNKILSRIQK
-451 YEDISDRME
+451 YEDITDRME

-468 KVLDGK
+468 KVLDGR
-474 LSSSAKKRVSGLL
+474 LSSQAKARVASLL

-494 SIADSSN
+494 SIGDSCN

-519 YNYKN
+519 YNYAN

-529 ALVSEAMTNML
+529 KLVSEAMTNMYA
-540 TVLIDIDNT
+540 VLSDIDNVT
-549 TPEDLMRN
+549 AEDLMRS
-557 YNKEREINNFRNQ
+557 YNKEREINNFRNA

-576 ENVNQHKY
+576 ENVNQKKY

-592 MDIVCETEKLG
+592 MDIVCEAEKLG

-610 DSVEDIMRSNAS
+610 DSMEDIMRRSS
-622 PSNPL
+622 SVTSGLP
-627 DIGELNP
+627 IGELNP
-634 EKTAKPLV
+634 EKTAMGG

>member
-1 MNKQFF
+1 
-7 PDFYVICN
+7 
-15 ICYNFVTKSHNTQLF
+15 
-30 NCYSMDYSFVNF
+30 MDYSFVDL

-63 QKTAGKRLRSIL
+63 QKTAGSRLRSIL
-75 AWMTKNRFLAVVTG
+75 AWMTKNRFLAIITG
-89 VVITALIQS
+89 IVITALIQS

-146 LSAFLLPLLA
+146 MSAFLLPLLA

-163 IKKSNT
+163 IKRNNY

-177 GFVFL
+177 GFAFL

-190 ANVPDLSKSPEIF
+190 ANVPDLSKSPEVF

-215 SVLFFTLVGWVV
+215 SILFFTLVGWIV

-240 VLIMASKGWISFD
+240 VLIMAAKGWISFD

-277 NGEAKKAAL
+277 NAEAKKAAL

-300 IIFHPFVSM
+300 IIFQPFVSM
-309 VTWVMK
+309 VTWVVK
-315 DLFGMGDPLAL
+315 DLFHLGDPLAL
-326 YNAVKDGT
+326 YNSVKAGASVEG
-334 NVDEQTLKS
+334 NALMQEQVAMS
-343 LTGPMAIGMTMFHT
+343 IGMTMFHT
-357 IFKFCNLLIMI
+357 IFKLCNLLIMI
-368 WFTKLYVKLLDKL
+368 WFTKLYVKLLNVL
-381 IKGKKQDEEFQLKYI
+381 IKSKKKEDEEFQLKYI
-396 QGGLMSASELNIA
+396 QGGLMSASELNIDQA
-409 QAEREIVVFA
+409 QREIVVFA
-419 QRVERMLGM
+419 GRVERMLGM

-440 EFNKLFSRIEK
+440 EFNKILSRIQK
-451 YEDISDRME
+451 YEDITDRME

-468 KVLDGK
+468 KVLDGR
-474 LSSSAKKRVSGLL
+474 LSSQAKARVASLL

-494 SIADSSN
+494 SIGDSCN

-519 YNYKN
+519 YNYAN

-529 ALVSEAMTNML
+529 KLVSEAMTNMYA
-540 TVLIDIDNT
+540 VLSDIDNVT
-549 TPEDLMRN
+549 AEDLMRS
-557 YNKEREINNFRNQ
+557 YNKEREINNFRNA

-576 ENVNQHKY
+576 ENVNQKKY

-592 MDIVCETEKLG
+592 MDIVCEAEKLG

-610 DSVEDIMRSNAS
+610 DSMEDIMRRSS
-622 PSNPL
+622 SVTSGLPL
-627 DIGELNP
+627 GELNP
-634 EKTAKPLV
+634 EKTTMGGK

>member
-1 MNKQFF
+1 MLMVCNK
-7 PDFYVICN
+7 
-15 ICYNFVTKSHNTQLF
+15 CYNFVTKFFIKNHPMN
-30 NCYSMDYSFVNF
+30 YSFVDF
-42 LALLGSVCL
+42 LALLGAVCL

-63 QKTAGKRLRSIL
+63 QKTAGSRLRSIL
-75 AWMTKNRFLAVVTG
+75 AWMTKNRFLAIVTG
-89 VVITALIQS
+89 IVITALIQS

-146 LSAFLLPLLA
+146 MSAFLLPLLA

-163 IKKSNT
+163 IKRNNY

-177 GFVFL
+177 GFAFL

-203 ASLQQYT
+203 SWLQQYT
-210 SMGFL
+210 SMGFWSIL
-215 SVLFFTLVGWVV
+215 IFTLASWVI
-227 TMVIQSSAATFAI
+227 TMMIQSSAATFAI
-240 VLIMASKGWISFD
+240 VLIMAAKGWISFD
-253 IACAMVLGASIGT
+253 IGCAMVLGASIGT

-277 NGEAKKAAL
+277 NAEAKKAAL
-286 GHALFNLFGAVWVL
+286 GHALFNLFSAVWVL
-300 IIFHPFVSM
+300 AVFQPFVSM
-309 VTWVMK
+309 VTWVVK
-315 DLFGMGDPLAL
+315 DLFGLGDPLAL
-326 YNAVKDGT
+326 YNSVKAGAS
-334 NVDEQTLKS
+334 VEEGALMQEQVAMS
-343 LTGPMAIGMTMFHT
+343 IGMTMFHT
-357 IFKFCNLLIMI
+357 IFKLCNLLIMI
-368 WFTKLYVKLLDKL
+368 WFTKLYVKLLNAI
-381 IKGKKQDEEFQLKYI
+381 IKSKKKEDEEFQLKYI
-396 QGGLMSASELNIA
+396 QGGLMSASELNIDQA
-409 QAEREIVVFA
+409 QREIVVFA
-419 QRVERMLGM
+419 GRVERMLGM

-440 EFNKLFSRIEK
+440 EFNKIYSRIQK
-451 YEDISDRME
+451 YEDITDRME

-468 KVLDGK
+468 KVLDGR
-474 LSSSAKKRVSGLL
+474 LSSQAKARVASLL

-494 SIADSSN
+494 SIGDSCN

-519 YNYKN
+519 YNYAN

-529 ALVSEAMTNML
+529 RLVSEAMTNML
-540 TVLIDIDNT
+540 AVLSDIDNVT
-549 TPEDLMRN
+549 AEDLMRS
-557 YNKEREINNFRNQ
+557 YNKEREINNFRNA

-576 ENVNQHKY
+576 ENVNQKKY

-592 MDIVCETEKLG
+592 MDIVCEAEKLG

-610 DSVEDIMRSNAS
+610 DSMEDIMRRSS
-622 PSNPL
+622 SVTSGLP
-627 DIGELNP
+627 IGELNP
-634 EKTAKPLV
+634 EKTAMGK

>member
-1 MNKQFF
+1 
-7 PDFYVICN
+7 
-15 ICYNFVTKSHNTQLF
+15 
-30 NCYSMDYSFVNF
+30 MDYGLVNF

-89 VVITALIQS
+89 IVITALIQS

-146 LSAFLLPLLA
+146 MSAFLLPLLA

-163 IKKSNT
+163 IKRNNY

-177 GFVFL
+177 GFAFL

-190 ANVPDLSKSPEIF
+190 ANVPDLSKSPEVF

-210 SMGFL
+210 SMGFI
-215 SVLFFTLVGWVV
+215 SILFFTLVGWVV

-240 VLIMASKGWISFD
+240 VLIMAAKGWISFD

-277 NGEAKKAAL
+277 NAEAKKAAL

-300 IIFHPFVSM
+300 IIFQPFVSM
-309 VTWVMK
+309 VTWVVR
-315 DLFGMGDPLAL
+315 DVFSLGDPLAL
-326 YNAVKDGT
+326 YNSVKGGASIEG
-334 NVDEQTLKS
+334 NALAQEQVAMS
-343 LTGPMAIGMTMFHT
+343 IGMTMFHT
-357 IFKFCNLLIMI
+357 IFKICNLLIMI
-368 WFTKLYVKLLDKL
+368 WFTKLYVKLLNALVKS
-381 IKGKKQDEEFQLKYI
+381 KKKEDEEFQLKYI
-396 QGGLMSASELNIA
+396 QGGLMSASELNILQA
-409 QAEREIVVFA
+409 QREILVFA
-419 QRVERMLGM
+419 NRVERMLGM

-440 EFNKLFSRIEK
+440 EFNKVLSRVEK
-451 YEDISDRME
+451 YEDITDRME

-468 KVLDGK
+468 KVLDGR
-474 LSSSAKKRVSGLL
+474 LSSQAKARVASLL

-494 SIADSSN
+494 SIGDSCN

-529 ALVSEAMTNML
+529 KLVSEAMTNMIA
-540 TVLIDIDNT
+540 VLSDIDNV

-557 YNKEREINNFRNQ
+557 YNKEREINNFRNA

-576 ENVNQHKY
+576 DNVNQKKY

-592 MDIVCETEKLG
+592 MDIVCEAEKLG

-610 DSVEDIMRSNAS
+610 DSMEDIMRSS
-622 PSNPL
+622 SSVTSGL
-627 DIGELNP
+627 SVGELNP
-634 EKTAKPLV
+634 EKTAKPVM

>member
-1 MNKQFF
+1 
-7 PDFYVICN
+7 
-15 ICYNFVTKSHNTQLF
+15 
-30 NCYSMDYSFVNF
+30 MDYSLVDF
-42 LALLGSVCL
+42 LALIGAVCL

-63 QKTAGKRLRSIL
+63 QKAAGSRLRSIL
-75 AWMTKNRFLAVVTG
+75 AWMTKNRFLAVITG

-146 LSAFLLPLLA
+146 MSAFLLPLLA

-163 IKKSNT
+163 IKRNNY

-177 GFVFL
+177 GFAFL

-190 ANVPDLSKSPEIF
+190 ANVPDLSKSPEVF
-203 ASLQQYT
+203 GWLQQYT
-210 SMGFL
+210 SMGFWSIL
-215 SVLFFTLVGWVV
+215 IFTLVSWVI
-227 TMVIQSSAATFAI
+227 TMMIQSSAATFAI
-240 VLIMASKGWISFD
+240 VLIMAAKGWISFD
-253 IACAMVLGASIGT
+253 IGCAMVLGASIGT

-277 NGEAKKAAL
+277 NAEAKKAAL

-300 IIFHPFVSM
+300 IIFQPFVQL
-309 VTWVMK
+309 VTWVVK
-315 DLFGMGDPLAL
+315 DLFSLGDPWAL
-326 YNAVKDGT
+326 YNSVKAGGGAEG
-334 NVDEQTLKS
+334 NALVQEQVAMS
-343 LTGPMAIGMTMFHT
+343 IGMTMFHT
-357 IFKFCNLLIMI
+357 IFKICNLLIMI
-368 WFTKLYVKLLDKL
+368 WFTKLYVKLLNAIVKS
-381 IKGKKQDEEFQLKYI
+381 KKKEDEEFQLKYI

-409 QAEREIVVFA
+409 QAQREIVVFA
-419 QRVERMLGM
+419 GRVERMLGM

-440 EFNKLFSRIEK
+440 EFNKILSRIQK
-451 YEDISDRME
+451 YEDITDRME

-468 KVLDGK
+468 KVLDGR
-474 LSSSAKKRVSGLL
+474 LSSQAKARVASLL

-494 SIADSSN
+494 SIGDSCN

-519 YNYKN
+519 YNYAN
-524 IDEML
+524 IDTML
-529 ALVSEAMTNML
+529 TLVSEAMTNML
-540 TVLIDIDNT
+540 AVLSDIDNVT
-549 TPEDLMRN
+549 AEDLMRN
-557 YNKEREINNFRNQ
+557 YNKEREINNFRNA

-576 ENVNQHKY
+576 ENVNQKKY

-592 MDIVCETEKLG
+592 MDIVCEAEKLG

-610 DSVEDIMRSNAS
+610 DSMEDIMRRSS
-622 PSNPL
+622 SVTSGLP
-627 DIGELNP
+627 IGELNP
-634 EKTAKPLV
+634 EKTAMGSK

>member
-1 MNKQFF
+1 
-7 PDFYVICN
+7 
-15 ICYNFVTKSHNTQLF
+15 
-30 NCYSMDYSFVNF
+30 MDYSLVDF
-42 LALLGSVCL
+42 LALLGAVCL

-63 QKTAGKRLRSIL
+63 QKTAGSRLRSIL
-75 AWMTKNRFLAVVTG
+75 AWMTKNRFLAIVTG
-89 VVITALIQS
+89 IVITALIQS

-146 LSAFLLPLLA
+146 MSAFLLPLLA

-163 IKKSNT
+163 IKKNNY

-177 GFVFL
+177 GFAFL

-190 ANVPDLSKSPEIF
+190 ANVPDLSKSPEVF
-203 ASLQQYT
+203 AGLQQYT

-215 SVLFFTLVGWVV
+215 SILIFTLVGWIV

-240 VLIMASKGWISFD
+240 VLIMAAKGWISFD

-277 NGEAKKAAL
+277 NAEAKKAAL

-300 IIFHPFVSM
+300 IIFEPFVSM
-309 VTWVMK
+309 VTWVVK
-315 DLFGMGDPLAL
+315 DLFHLGDPLAL
-326 YNAVKDGT
+326 YNSMKAGGNIDSSALMQ
-334 NVDEQTLKS
+334 EQVAMS
-343 LTGPMAIGMTMFHT
+343 IGMTMFHT
-357 IFKFCNLLIMI
+357 IFKLCNLLIMI
-368 WFTKLYVKLLDKL
+368 WFTKLYAKLLNVI
-381 IKGKKQDEEFQLKYI
+381 IKSKKKEDEEFQLKYI
-396 QGGLMSASELNIA
+396 QGGLMSASELNIDPA
-409 QAEREIVVFA
+409 QREIVVFA
-419 QRVERMLGM
+419 TRVERMLGM

-440 EFNKLFSRIEK
+440 EFNKILSRVQK
-451 YEDISDRME
+451 YEDITDRME

-468 KVLDGK
+468 KVLDGR
-474 LSSSAKKRVSGLL
+474 LSSAAKARVASLL

-494 SIADSSN
+494 SIGDSCN

-519 YNYKN
+519 YNYAN

-529 ALVSEAMTNML
+529 RLVSEAMTNML
-540 TVLIDIDNT
+540 MVLSDIDNVT
-549 TPEDLMRN
+549 AEDLMRS

-576 ENVNQHKY
+576 ENVNQKKY

-592 MDIVCETEKLG
+592 MDIVCEAEKLG

-610 DSVEDIMRSNAS
+610 DSMEDIMRRGSS
-622 PSNPL
+622 FS
-627 DIGELNP
+627 IGELNP
-634 EKTAKPLV
+634 EKSPMSVE

>member
-1 MNKQFF
+1 
-7 PDFYVICN
+7 
-15 ICYNFVTKSHNTQLF
+15 
-30 NCYSMDYSFVNF
+30 MDYSFIDF
-42 LALLGSVCL
+42 LALLGAVCL

-63 QKTAGKRLRSIL
+63 QKTAGSRLRSIL
-75 AWMTKNRFLAVVTG
+75 AWMTKNRFLAIVTG
-89 VVITALIQS
+89 ILITALIQS

-146 LSAFLLPLLA
+146 MSAFLLPLLA

-163 IKKSNT
+163 IKRNNY

-177 GFVFL
+177 GFAFL

-190 ANVPDLSKSPEIF
+190 ANVPDLSKSPEVF
-203 ASLQQYT
+203 AWLQQYT
-210 SMGFL
+210 TMGFWSIL
-215 SVLFFTLVGWVV
+215 IFTLVGWIV

-240 VLIMASKGWISFD
+240 VLIMAAKGWISFD

-277 NGEAKKAAL
+277 NAEAKKAAL
-286 GHALFNLFGAVWVL
+286 GHALFNLFGAVWLLAV
-300 IIFHPFVSM
+300 FKPFVSM
-309 VTWVMK
+309 VTWVTT
-315 DLFGMGDPLAL
+315 DVFGLGDPLAL
-326 YNAVKDGT
+326 YN
-334 NVDEQTLKS
+334 NVNAGVDSALLAKEQVAMS
-343 LTGPMAIGMTMFHT
+343 IGMTMFHT
-357 IFKFCNLLIMI
+357 IFKLCNLLIMI
-368 WFTKLYVKLLDKL
+368 WFTKLYVKLLNTLVKSR
-381 IKGKKQDEEFQLKYI
+381 KKEDEEFQLKYI
-396 QGGLMSASELNIA
+396 QGGLMSASELNIDQA
-409 QAEREIVVFA
+409 QREIVVFA
-419 QRVERMLGM
+419 GRVERMLGI

-440 EFNKLFSRIEK
+440 EFNKILSRIQK
-451 YEDISDRME
+451 YEDITDRME

-468 KVLDGK
+468 KVLDGR
-474 LSSSAKKRVSGLL
+474 LSSPAKARVASLL

-494 SIADSSN
+494 SIGDSCN

-519 YNYKN
+519 YNYAN

-529 ALVSEAMTNML
+529 RLVSEAMTNML
-540 TVLIDIDNT
+540 MVLTDIDNVT
-549 TPEDLMRN
+549 AEDLMRS
-557 YNKEREINNFRNQ
+557 YNKEREINNFRNA

-576 ENVNQHKY
+576 ENVNQKKY

-592 MDIVCETEKLG
+592 MDIVCEAEKLG

-610 DSVEDIMRSNAS
+610 DSMEDIMRRSS
-622 PSNPL
+622 SVTSGLP
-627 DIGELNP
+627 IGELNP
-634 EKTAKPLV
+634 EKTAKPVM

>member
-1 MNKQFF
+1 
-7 PDFYVICN
+7 
-15 ICYNFVTKSHNTQLF
+15 
-30 NCYSMDYSFVNF
+30 MDYSLVDL
-42 LALLGSVCL
+42 LALLGAVCL

-75 AWMTKNRFLAVVTG
+75 AWMTKNRFLAIVTG
-89 VVITALIQS
+89 VIITALIQS

-163 IKKSNT
+163 IKRNNY

-190 ANVPDLSKSPEIF
+190 ANVPDLSKSPEVF
-203 ASLQQYT
+203 AWLKQFT
-210 SMGFL
+210 SMGFMSIL
-215 SVLFFTLVGWVV
+215 IFTLAGWVI

-240 VLIMASKGWISFD
+240 VLIMAAKGWISFD
-253 IACAMVLGASIGT
+253 IGCAMVLGASIGT

-277 NGEAKKAAL
+277 NTEAKKAAL

-300 IIFHPFVSM
+300 LIFHPFVSM
-309 VTWVMK
+309 VTWVVK
-315 DLFGMGDPLAL
+315 DLFGLGDPLAL
-326 YNAVKDGT
+326 YNSVKAGANADG
-334 NVDEQTLKS
+334 NGLVQEQVAMS
-343 LTGPMAIGMTMFHT
+343 IGMTMFHT
-357 IFKFCNLLIMI
+357 LFKFFNLLIMI
-368 WFTKLYVKLLDKL
+368 WFTKLYTKLLNVL
-381 IKGKKQDEEFQLKYI
+381 IKSKNKEEEFQLKYI
-396 QGGLMSASELNIA
+396 QGGLLSASELNIA

-419 QRVERMLGM
+419 ERVERMLGM

-440 EFNKLFSRIEK
+440 EFNKIFSRVEK
-451 YEDISDRME
+451 YEDITDRME

-474 LSSSAKKRVSGLL
+474 LSSKAKKRVSGLL

-494 SIADSSN
+494 SIGDSCN

-529 ALVSEAMTNML
+529 KMVSEAMTNML
-540 TVLIDIDNT
+540 TLLIDIDNV

-557 YNKEREINNFRNQ
+557 YDKEREINNFRNL

-610 DSVEDIMRSNAS
+610 DAIEDLMRSQA
-622 PSNPL
+622 PDSNPL

-634 EKTAKPLV
+634 EKTAKVSV

>member
-1 MNKQFF
+1 
-7 PDFYVICN
+7 
-15 ICYNFVTKSHNTQLF
+15 
-30 NCYSMDYSFVNF
+30 MDYSLVDF
-42 LALLGSVCL
+42 LALLGAVCL

-63 QKTAGKRLRSIL
+63 QKTAGSRLRSIL
-75 AWMTKNRFLAVVTG
+75 AWMTKNRFLAIVTG

-146 LSAFLLPLLA
+146 MTAFLLPLLT
-156 FAVPMLF
+156 FSVPLLF
-163 IKKSNT
+163 IKNGRY
-169 KNIGELLI
+169 KNMGELLI

-190 ANVPDLSKSPEIF
+190 ANVPDLSQSPEVF

-215 SVLFFTLVGWVV
+215 SIIIFTLVGCVV
-227 TMVIQSSAATFAI
+227 TMLIQSSAATFAI
-240 VLIMASKGWISFD
+240 VLIMATKGWISFD
-253 IACAMVLGASIGT
+253 IGCAMVLGASIGT

-277 NGEAKKAAL
+277 NAEAKKAAL

-300 IIFHPFVSM
+300 LVFQPFVSM
-309 VTWVMK
+309 VTWVVR
-315 DLFGMGDPLAL
+315 DLFSLGDPLAL
-326 YNAVKDGT
+326 YNSVKGGAS
-334 NVDEQTLKS
+334 VEGSALMSEQVAMS
-343 LTGPMAIGMTMFHT
+343 IGMTMFHT

-368 WFTKLYVKLLDKL
+368 WFTKLYVKLLNMI
-381 IKGKKQDEEFQLKYI
+381 IKSRKKEDEEFQLKYI

-409 QAEREIVVFA
+409 QAQREIVVFA
-419 QRVERMLGM
+419 GRVERMLGM

-440 EFNKLFSRIEK
+440 EFNKILSRVQK
-451 YEDISDRME
+451 YEDITDRME

-468 KVLDGK
+468 KVLDGR
-474 LSSSAKKRVSGLL
+474 LSSEAKARVASLL

-494 SIADSSN
+494 SIGDSCN

-519 YNYKN
+519 YNYAN

-529 ALVSEAMTNML
+529 KLVSEAMTNML
-540 TVLIDIDNT
+540 MVLTDIDNVSV
-549 TPEDLMRN
+549 EDLMRS

-576 ENVNQHKY
+576 ENVNQKKY

-592 MDIVCETEKLG
+592 MDIVCEAEKLG

-610 DSVEDIMRSNAS
+610 DSMEDIMRRSS
-622 PSNPL
+622 SVTSEMP
-627 DIGELNP
+627 IGELNP
-634 EKTAKPLV
+634 EKTPRL

>member
-1 MNKQFF
+1 
-7 PDFYVICN
+7 
-15 ICYNFVTKSHNTQLF
+15 
-30 NCYSMDYSFVNF
+30 MDYSLVDF
-42 LALLGSVCL
+42 LALLGAVCL

-63 QKTAGKRLRSIL
+63 QKTAGSRLRSIL

-89 VVITALIQS
+89 IVITALIQS

-146 LSAFLLPLLA
+146 MSAFLLPLLA

-163 IKKSNT
+163 IKRNNY

-177 GFVFL
+177 GFAFL

-190 ANVPDLSKSPEIF
+190 ANVPDLSKSPEVF
-203 ASLQQYT
+203 SWLQQYT
-210 SMGFL
+210 SMGFWSIL
-215 SVLFFTLVGWVV
+215 IFTLVGWVI
-227 TMVIQSSAATFAI
+227 TMLIQSSAATFAI
-240 VLIMASKGWISFD
+240 VLIMAAKGWISFD

-277 NGEAKKAAL
+277 NAEAKKAAL
-286 GHALFNLFGAVWVL
+286 GHALFNLFGAVWLLAV
-300 IIFHPFVSM
+300 FKPFVSM
-309 VTWVMK
+309 VTWVTT
-315 DLFGMGDPLAL
+315 DVFGLGDPLAL
-326 YNAVKDGT
+326 YNNVKAG
-334 NVDEQTLKS
+334 VDSAALAKEQVAMS
-343 LTGPMAIGMTMFHT
+343 IGMTMFHT
-357 IFKFCNLLIMI
+357 IFKICNLLIMI
-368 WFTKLYVKLLDKL
+368 WFTKLYAKLLNII
-381 IKGKKQDEEFQLKYI
+381 IKSRKKEDEEFQLKYI
-396 QGGLMSASELNIA
+396 QGGLMSSSELNIDPA
-409 QAEREIVVFA
+409 QREIVVFA
-419 QRVERMLGM
+419 GRVERMLGM

-440 EFNKLFSRIEK
+440 EFNKILSRIQK
-451 YEDISDRME
+451 YEDITDRME

-468 KVLDGK
+468 KVLDGR
-474 LSSSAKKRVSGLL
+474 LSSQAKARVASLL

-494 SIADSSN
+494 SIGDSCN
-501 NIAKALVRKEEA
+501 NISKALVRKEEA

-529 ALVSEAMTNML
+529 KLVSEAMTNML
-540 TVLIDIDNT
+540 AVLSDIDNVT
-549 TPEDLMRN
+549 TEDLMRS
-557 YNKEREINNFRNQ
+557 YNKEREINNFRNA

-576 ENVNQHKY
+576 ENVNQKKY

-592 MDIVCETEKLG
+592 MDIVCEAEKLG

-610 DSVEDIMRSNAS
+610 DSMEDIMRRSS
-622 PSNPL
+622 SLTSGMPV
-627 DIGELNP
+627 GELNP
-634 EKTAKPLV
+634 EKTSKTTV

>member
-1 MNKQFF
+1 
-7 PDFYVICN
+7 
-15 ICYNFVTKSHNTQLF
+15 
-30 NCYSMDYSFVNF
+30 MDYSLVDL
-42 LALLGSVCL
+42 LALLGAVGL

-63 QKTAGKRLRSIL
+63 QKAAGNRLRSIL
-75 AWMTKNRFLAVVTG
+75 AWMTKNRFLAIVTG

-146 LSAFLLPLLA
+146 MSAFLLPLLA

-163 IKKSNT
+163 IKKKNY

-177 GFVFL
+177 GFAFL

-203 ASLQQYT
+203 AGLQQFT
-210 SMGFL
+210 SMGFWSIL
-215 SVLFFTLVGWVV
+215 IFTLAGWVV

-240 VLIMASKGWISFD
+240 VLIMAAKGWISFD

-277 NGEAKKAAL
+277 NAEAKKAAL
-286 GHALFNLFGAVWVL
+286 GHALFNLFGAVWLLAV
-300 IIFHPFVSM
+300 FKPFVSM
-309 VTWVMK
+309 VTWVTT
-315 DLFGMGDPLAL
+315 DLFGLGDPLAL
-326 YNAVKDGT
+326 YNNVKAG
-334 NVDEQTLKS
+334 VDSSELASEQVAMS
-343 LTGPMAIGMTMFHT
+343 IGMTMFHT
-357 IFKFCNLLIMI
+357 IFKLCNLLIMI
-368 WFTKLYVKLLDKL
+368 WFTKLYVKLLNAI
-381 IKGKKQDEEFQLKYI
+381 IKSKKKEDEEFQLKYI

-409 QAEREIVVFA
+409 QAQREIVVFA
-419 QRVERMLGM
+419 GRVERMLGM

-440 EFNKLFSRIEK
+440 EFNKVLSRIQK
-451 YEDISDRME
+451 YEDITDRME

-468 KVLDGK
+468 KVLDGR
-474 LSSSAKKRVSGLL
+474 LSSEAKARVASLL

-494 SIADSSN
+494 SIGDSCN

-519 YNYKN
+519 YNYAN

-529 ALVSEAMTNML
+529 RLVSEAMTNML
-540 TVLIDIDNT
+540 MVLSDIDNVT
-549 TPEDLMRN
+549 AEDLMRS
-557 YNKEREINNFRNQ
+557 YNKEREINNFRNA

-576 ENVNQHKY
+576 ENVNQKKY

-592 MDIVCETEKLG
+592 MDIVCEAEKLG

-610 DSVEDIMRSNAS
+610 DSMEDIMRRGSSVTNGL
-622 PSNPL
+622 PL
-627 DIGELNP
+627 GELNP
-634 EKTAKPLV
+634 EKTPKVNVG

>member
-1 MNKQFF
+1 
-7 PDFYVICN
+7 
-15 ICYNFVTKSHNTQLF
+15 
-30 NCYSMDYSFVNF
+30 MDYSFVDF
-42 LALLGSVCL
+42 LALLGAVCL

-63 QKTAGKRLRSIL
+63 QKTAGSRLRSIL
-75 AWMTKNRFLAVVTG
+75 AWMTKNRFLAIVTG

-146 LSAFLLPLLA
+146 MSAFLLPLLA

-163 IKKSNT
+163 IKRNNY

-177 GFVFL
+177 GFAFL

-203 ASLQQYT
+203 GFLQQFT

-215 SVLFFTLVGWVV
+215 SILIFTLAGWVI
-227 TMVIQSSAATFAI
+227 TMLIQSSAATFAI
-240 VLIMASKGWISFD
+240 VLIMAAKGWISFD

-277 NGEAKKAAL
+277 NAEAKKAAL
-286 GHALFNLFGAVWVL
+286 GHALFNLFGAIWVL
-300 IIFHPFVSM
+300 AVFHPFVSM
-309 VTWVMK
+309 VTWVVK
-315 DLFGMGDPLAL
+315 DLFHLGDPLAL
-326 YNAVKDGT
+326 YNSVKAGASVDG
-334 NVDEQTLKS
+334 NALMQEQVAMS
-343 LTGPMAIGMTMFHT
+343 IGMTMFHT

-368 WFTKLYVKLLDKL
+368 WFTKFYVKLLNSI
-381 IKGKKQDEEFQLKYI
+381 IKSKKKEDEEFQLKYI
-396 QGGLMSASELNIA
+396 QGGLMSASELNIDPA
-409 QAEREIVVFA
+409 QREIVVFA
-419 QRVERMLGM
+419 GRVERMLGM

-440 EFNKLFSRIEK
+440 EFNKILSRVQK
-451 YEDISDRME
+451 YEDITDRME

-468 KVLDGK
+468 KVLDGR
-474 LSSSAKKRVSGLL
+474 LSSQAKARVASLL

-494 SIADSSN
+494 SIGDSCN

-519 YNYKN
+519 YNYSN

-529 ALVSEAMTNML
+529 RLVSEAMTNML
-540 TVLIDIDNT
+540 MVLTDIDNVSA
-549 TPEDLMRN
+549 EDLMRN

-576 ENVNQHKY
+576 ENVNQKKY

-592 MDIVCETEKLG
+592 MDIVCEAEKLG

-610 DSVEDIMRSNAS
+610 DNMEDIMRRSSMATS
-622 PSNPL
+622 GLP
-627 DIGELNP
+627 IGELNP
-634 EKTAKPLV
+634 EKTSKPV

>member
-1 MNKQFF
+1 ME
-7 PDFYVICN
+7 
-15 ICYNFVTKSHNTQLF
+15 
-30 NCYSMDYSFVNF
+30 YSLVDF
-42 LALLGSVCL
+42 LALLGAVCL

-63 QKTAGKRLRSIL
+63 QKAAGSRLRSIL

-146 LSAFLLPLLA
+146 MSAFLLPLLA

-163 IKKSNT
+163 IKRNNY
-169 KNIGELLI
+169 KNVGELLI
-177 GFVFL
+177 GFAFL

-203 ASLQQYT
+203 AGLQQYT

-215 SVLFFTLVGWVV
+215 SILIFTLAGWII

-240 VLIMASKGWISFD
+240 VLIMAAKGWISFD

-277 NGEAKKAAL
+277 NAEAKKAAL

-300 IIFHPFVSM
+300 IIFQPFVSM
-309 VTWVMK
+309 VTWVCK
-315 DLFGMGDPLAL
+315 DLFALGDPMAL
-326 YNAVKDGT
+326 YNTVKDGGA
-334 NVDEQTLKS
+334 VSEETLKS

-368 WFTKLYVKLLDKL
+368 WFTKLYVKLLNVL
-381 IKGKKQDEEFQLKYI
+381 IKSRKKEDEEFQLKYI

-409 QAEREIVVFA
+409 QAQREIVVFA
-419 QRVERMLGM
+419 GRVERMLGM

-440 EFNKLFSRIEK
+440 EFNKILSRIQK
-451 YEDISDRME
+451 YEDITDRME

-468 KVLDGK
+468 KVLDGR
-474 LSSSAKKRVSGLL
+474 LSSQAKARVASLL

-494 SIADSSN
+494 SIGDSCN

-529 ALVSEAMTNML
+529 KLVSEAMTNML
-540 TVLIDIDNT
+540 IVLSDIDNVT
-549 TPEDLMRN
+549 AEDLMRN
-557 YNKEREINNFRNQ
+557 YNKEREINNFRNL

-576 ENVNQHKY
+576 ENVNQKKY

-592 MDIVCETEKLG
+592 MDIVCEAEKLG

-610 DSVEDIMRSNAS
+610 DSMEDIMRRSS
-622 PSNPL
+622 SVTSGLP
-627 DIGELNP
+627 IGELNP
-634 EKTAKPLV
+634 EKTAKSAL

>member
-1 MNKQFF
+1 MERISIITYKQL
-7 PDFYVICN
+7 I
-15 ICYNFVTKSHNTQLF
+15 
-30 NCYSMDYSFVNF
+30 SMDYSLVDF
-42 LALLGSVCL
+42 LALLGAVCL

-63 QKTAGKRLRSIL
+63 QKTAGSRLRSIL
-75 AWMTKNRFLAVVTG
+75 AWMTKNRFLAIVTG

-146 LSAFLLPLLA
+146 MSAFLLPLLA

-163 IKKSNT
+163 IKRNNY

-177 GFVFL
+177 GFAFL

-190 ANVPDLSKSPEIF
+190 ANVPDLSKSPEVF
-203 ASLQQYT
+203 AWLQQFT

-215 SVLFFTLVGWVV
+215 SILIFTLAGWII

-277 NGEAKKAAL
+277 NAEAKKAAL
-286 GHALFNLFGAVWVL
+286 GHALFNLFGAVWLLAV
-300 IIFHPFVSM
+300 FHPFVSM
-309 VTWVMK
+309 VTWVTK
-315 DLFGMGDPLAL
+315 DLFGLGDPLAL
-326 YNAVKDGT
+326 YNSVKAGASAEGAAL
-334 NVDEQTLKS
+334 VQEQVAMS
-343 LTGPMAIGMTMFHT
+343 IGMTMFHT

-368 WFTKLYVKLLDKL
+368 WFTKLYVKLLNVL
-381 IKGKKQDEEFQLKYI
+381 IKSKKKEDEEFQLKYI
-396 QGGLMSASELNIA
+396 QGGLMSASELNIDPA
-409 QAEREIVVFA
+409 QREIVVFA
-419 QRVERMLGM
+419 GRVERMLGM

-440 EFNKLFSRIEK
+440 EFNKILSRIQK
-451 YEDISDRME
+451 YEDITDRME

-468 KVLDGK
+468 KVLDGR
-474 LSSSAKKRVSGLL
+474 LSSQAKARVASLL

-494 SIADSSN
+494 SIGDSCN

-519 YNYKN
+519 YNYSN

-529 ALVSEAMTNML
+529 RLVSEAMTNML
-540 TVLIDIDNT
+540 MVLTDIDNVT
-549 TPEDLMRN
+549 AEDLMRN

-576 ENVNQHKY
+576 ENVNQKKY

-592 MDIVCETEKLG
+592 MDIVCEAEKLG

-610 DSVEDIMRSNAS
+610 DSMEDIMRRSS
-622 PSNPL
+622 SVTSGMP
-627 DIGELNP
+627 IGELNP
-634 EKTAKPLV
+634 EKTAKSV

>member
-1 MNKQFF
+1 
-7 PDFYVICN
+7 
-15 ICYNFVTKSHNTQLF
+15 
-30 NCYSMDYSFVNF
+30 MDYSFVDF
-42 LALLGSVCL
+42 LALLGAVCL

-63 QKTAGKRLRSIL
+63 QKAAGSRLRSIL

-89 VVITALIQS
+89 VLITALIQS

-163 IKKSNT
+163 IKRNNY

-177 GFVFL
+177 GFAFL

-203 ASLQQYT
+203 AGLQQYT
-210 SMGFL
+210 SMGFWSIL
-215 SVLFFTLVGWVV
+215 IFTLAGWII

-240 VLIMASKGWISFD
+240 VLIMAAKGWISFD

-277 NGEAKKAAL
+277 NAEAKKAAL

-300 IIFHPFVSM
+300 LIFQPFVSM
-309 VTWVMK
+309 VTWVCK
-315 DLFGMGDPLAL
+315 DLFGLGDPMAL
-326 YNAVKDGT
+326 YNTVKDGA
-334 NVDEQTLKS
+334 VVGEDTLKT

-368 WFTKLYVKLLDKL
+368 WFTKLYVKLLIVLVKSR
-381 IKGKKQDEEFQLKYI
+381 KKEDEEFQLKYI

-409 QAEREIVVFA
+409 QAQREIVVFA
-419 QRVERMLGM
+419 GRVERMLGM

-440 EFNKLFSRIEK
+440 EFNKILSRIQK
-451 YEDISDRME
+451 YEDITDRME

-468 KVLDGK
+468 KVLDGR
-474 LSSSAKKRVSGLL
+474 LSSEAKARVASLL

-494 SIADSSN
+494 SIGDSCN

-529 ALVSEAMTNML
+529 KLVSEAMTNML
-540 TVLIDIDNT
+540 MVLTDIDNVT
-549 TPEDLMRN
+549 AEDLMRN
-557 YNKEREINNFRNQ
+557 YNKEREINNFRNL

-576 ENVNQHKY
+576 ENVNQKKY

-592 MDIVCETEKLG
+592 MDIVCEAEKLG

-610 DSVEDIMRSNAS
+610 DSMEDIMRRSS
-622 PSNPL
+622 SVTSGLP
-627 DIGELNP
+627 IGELNP
-634 EKTAKPLV
+634 EKTAKPIV

>member
-1 MNKQFF
+1 
-7 PDFYVICN
+7 
-15 ICYNFVTKSHNTQLF
+15 
-30 NCYSMDYSFVNF
+30 MDYSIVDF

-63 QKTAGKRLRSIL
+63 QKTAGSRLRSIL

-146 LSAFLLPLLA
+146 MSAFLLPLLA

-163 IKKSNT
+163 IKRNNY

-177 GFVFL
+177 GFAFL

-190 ANVPDLSKSPEIF
+190 ANVPDLSQSPEIF
-203 ASLQQYT
+203 SSLQQYT
-210 SMGFL
+210 SMGFWSIL
-215 SVLFFTLVGWVV
+215 IFTLVGWIV
-227 TMVIQSSAATFAI
+227 TMLIQSSAATFAI
-240 VLIMASKGWISFD
+240 VLIMAAKGWISFD

-277 NGEAKKAAL
+277 NAEAKKAAL
-286 GHALFNLFGAVWVL
+286 GHALFNLFGAVWLLAV
-300 IIFHPFVSM
+300 FKPFVSM
-309 VTWVMK
+309 VTWVTT
-315 DLFGMGDPLAL
+315 DVFGLGDPLAL
-326 YNAVKDGT
+326 YNNVKAGADSAT
-334 NVDEQTLKS
+334 LVKEQVAMS
-343 LTGPMAIGMTMFHT
+343 IGMTMFHT
-357 IFKFCNLLIMI
+357 IFKLCNLLIMI
-368 WFTKLYVKLLDKL
+368 WFTKLYVKLLNVI
-381 IKGKKQDEEFQLKYI
+381 IKSKKKEDEEFQLKYI
-396 QGGLMSASELNIA
+396 QGGLMSASELNIDQA
-409 QAEREIVVFA
+409 QREIVVFA
-419 QRVERMLGM
+419 TRVERMLGM

-440 EFNKLFSRIEK
+440 EFNKILSRIQK
-451 YEDISDRME
+451 YEDITDRME

-468 KVLDGK
+468 KVLDGR
-474 LSSSAKKRVSGLL
+474 LSSQAKARVASLL

-494 SIADSSN
+494 SIGDSCN

-529 ALVSEAMTNML
+529 KLVSEAMTNML
-540 TVLIDIDNT
+540 AVISDIDNVT
-549 TPEDLMRN
+549 AEDLMRS
-557 YNKEREINNFRNQ
+557 YNKEREINNFRNA

-576 ENVNQHKY
+576 ENVNQKKY

-592 MDIVCETEKLG
+592 MDIVCEAEKLG

-610 DSVEDIMRSNAS
+610 DSMEDIMRRSS
-622 PSNPL
+622 SVTSGLPL
-627 DIGELNP
+627 GELNP
-634 EKTAKPLV
+634 EKTAMGGK

>member
-1 MNKQFF
+1 
-7 PDFYVICN
+7 
-15 ICYNFVTKSHNTQLF
+15 
-30 NCYSMDYSFVNF
+30 MDYSLVDF
-42 LALLGSVCL
+42 LALLGAVCL

-63 QKTAGKRLRSIL
+63 QKTAGSRLRSIL
-75 AWMTKNRFLAVVTG
+75 AWMTKNRFLAIVTG

-146 LSAFLLPLLA
+146 MSAFLLPLLA

-163 IKKSNT
+163 IKRNNY

-177 GFVFL
+177 GFAFL

-190 ANVPDLSKSPEIF
+190 ANVPDLSKSPEVF
-203 ASLQQYT
+203 AWLQQFT

-215 SVLFFTLVGWVV
+215 SILIFTLAGWII

-240 VLIMASKGWISFD
+240 VLIMASKGWVSFD
-253 IACAMVLGASIGT
+253 IARAMVLGASIGT

-277 NGEAKKAAL
+277 NAEAKKAAL
-286 GHALFNLFGAVWVL
+286 GHALFNLFGAVWLLAV
-300 IIFHPFVSM
+300 FHPFVSM
-309 VTWVMK
+309 VTWVTK
-315 DLFGMGDPLAL
+315 DLFGLGDPLAL
-326 YNAVKDGT
+326 YNSVKAGASAEGASL
-334 NVDEQTLKS
+334 VREQVAMS
-343 LTGPMAIGMTMFHT
+343 IGMTMFHT

-368 WFTKLYVKLLDKL
+368 WFTKLYVKLLNVL
-381 IKGKKQDEEFQLKYI
+381 IKSKKKEDEEFQLKYI
-396 QGGLMSASELNIA
+396 QGGLMSASELNIDPA
-409 QAEREIVVFA
+409 QREIVVFA
-419 QRVERMLGM
+419 GRVERMLGM

-440 EFNKLFSRIEK
+440 EFNKILSRIQK
-451 YEDISDRME
+451 YEDITDRME

-468 KVLDGK
+468 KVLDGR
-474 LSSSAKKRVSGLL
+474 LSSQAKARVASLL

-494 SIADSSN
+494 SIGDSCN

-519 YNYKN
+519 YNYSN

-529 ALVSEAMTNML
+529 RLVSEAMTNML
-540 TVLIDIDNT
+540 MVLTDIDNVT
-549 TPEDLMRN
+549 AEDLMRN

-576 ENVNQHKY
+576 ENVNQKKY

-592 MDIVCETEKLG
+592 MDIVCEAEKLG

-610 DSVEDIMRSNAS
+610 DSMEDIMRRSS
-622 PSNPL
+622 SVTSGMP
-627 DIGELNP
+627 IGELNP
-634 EKTAKPLV
+634 EKTAKSV

>member
-1 MNKQFF
+1 
-7 PDFYVICN
+7 
-15 ICYNFVTKSHNTQLF
+15 
-30 NCYSMDYSFVNF
+30 MDYSFIDF
-42 LALLGSVCL
+42 LALLGAVCL

-63 QKTAGKRLRSIL
+63 QKTAGSRLRSIL
-75 AWMTKNRFLAVVTG
+75 AWMTKNRFLAIITG
-89 VVITALIQS
+89 IVITALIQS

-146 LSAFLLPLLA
+146 MSAFLLPLLA

-163 IKKSNT
+163 IKRNNY

-177 GFVFL
+177 GFAFL

-203 ASLQQYT
+203 AWLQQYT
-210 SMGFL
+210 SMGFW
-215 SVLFFTLVGWVV
+215 SVLIFTLASWVI
-227 TMVIQSSAATFAI
+227 TMMIQSSAATFAI
-240 VLIMASKGWISFD
+240 VLIMAAKGWISFD
-253 IACAMVLGASIGT
+253 IGCAMVLGASIGT

-277 NGEAKKAAL
+277 NAEAKKAAL

-300 IIFHPFVSM
+300 AVFQPFVSM
-309 VTWVMK
+309 VTWVVR
-315 DLFGMGDPLAL
+315 DLFNLGDPLAL
-326 YNAVKDGT
+326 YNSVKAGAS
-334 NVDEQTLKS
+334 VEGSALMQEQVAMS
-343 LTGPMAIGMTMFHT
+343 IGMTMFHT
-357 IFKFCNLLIMI
+357 IFKLCNLLIMI
-368 WFTKLYVKLLDKL
+368 WFTKLYVKLLNALVKSR
-381 IKGKKQDEEFQLKYI
+381 KKEDEEFQLKYI
-396 QGGLMSASELNIA
+396 QGGLMSASELNIDQA
-409 QAEREIVVFA
+409 QREIVVFA
-419 QRVERMLGM
+419 GRVERMLGM

-440 EFNKLFSRIEK
+440 EFNKILSRIQK
-451 YEDISDRME
+451 YEDITDRME

-468 KVLDGK
+468 KVLDGR
-474 LSSSAKKRVSGLL
+474 LSSQAKSRVASLL

-494 SIADSSN
+494 SIGDSCN

-519 YNYKN
+519 YNYAN

-529 ALVSEAMTNML
+529 RLVSEAMTNML
-540 TVLIDIDNT
+540 MVLTDIDNVT
-549 TPEDLMRN
+549 AEDLMRS

-576 ENVNQHKY
+576 ENVNQKKY

-592 MDIVCETEKLG
+592 MDIVCEAEKLG

-610 DSVEDIMRSNAS
+610 DSMEDIMRRGSSVTNGL
-622 PSNPL
+622 PL
-627 DIGELNP
+627 GELNP
-634 EKTAKPLV
+634 EKTPKVNVG